1 MPWAHSQCSVSQFLC
16 GCVACRLFIIC
27 PLSVCLAITVRSSVC
42 LRPGGKPWT
51 AWGWLGRWRVKGKD
65 HGLHSRLHSRLTC
78 CPSALPWFA
87 VPFSLFRL
95 SCCLAVCET
104 VPGVLRP
111 FLGPR
116 LTVSV
121 LTSACSH
128 LTLRN
133 VLISYPLVALPS
145 LPLSFARLG
154 LFFLFCAFTAV
165 HVLVPT
171 LRGVASWAGFGSR
184 HWKALPGG
192 LREGR
197 VSEASGVL
205 GRQNLFLCLSNG
217 NDGLIGG
224 SKWHISVKY
233 LENCDTLQEA
243 Q

>member
-1 MPWAHSQCSVSQFLC
+1 M
-16 GCVACRLFIIC
+16 
-27 PLSVCLAITVRSSVC
+27 
-42 LRPGGKPWT
+42 
-51 AWGWLGRWRVKGKD
+51 
-65 HGLHSRLHSRLTC
+65 HSRLHSRLTC

-165 HVLVPT
+165 HVLGPT

-224 SKWHISVKY
+224 SK
-233 LENCDTLQEA
+233 
-243 Q
+243 